1 MKTETQGEY
10 HIMAATAIEA
20 RQLQAKTHQGL
31 MATARS
37 LEETRQDSPL
47 QASEEAKPFDTLIFF
62 CY

>member
-20 RQLQAKTHQGL
+20 RQLQAKTQQGL

-47 QASEEAKPFDTLIFF
+47 QASEEA
-62 CY
+62 